1 MLSKY
6 LSGKLVLVHLYKMPC
21 NLLRKFTDSFVY
33 NENILTITC
42 LQKIRIKEFTHLF
55 LSGDL
60 FSIIANF
67 TYPVEQNNDEDED
80 NNTEDAEGSSSLSV
94 KDKRAY
100 VVRKRPLY
108 YNCFLLAPD
117 GQELCT
123 CDVRKVEWYLEKGLA
138 GEIKNINHLDLNC
151 NLKFYLKL
159 FHIHGTPIINTS
171 HLPCNL

>member
-1 MLSKY
+1 MIW
-6 LSGKLVLVHLYKMPC
+6 KLLEKI
-21 NLLRKFTDSFVY
+21 TDRFVY
-33 NENILTITC
+33 DENIMIITC

-55 LSGDL
+55 LCGGFFL
-60 FSIIANF
+60 IITNF
-67 TYPVEQNNDEDED
+67 MFPAEQNNDEDDD
-80 NNTEDAEGSSSLSV
+80 NNAEDAEGSSSLSV

-138 GEIKNINHLDLNC
+138 GKIKKYN
-151 NLKFYLKL
+151 NLFILRPKDPNMNY
-159 FHIHGTPIINTS
+159 
-171 HLPCNL
+171 

>member
-6 LSGKLVLVHLYKMPC
+6 LSGKLVLVHLYKMHWK
-21 NLLRKFTDSFVY
+21 LLRKFTDSFVY

-67 TYPVEQNNDEDED
+67 PAEQNNDEDDD

-138 GEIKNINHLDLNC
+138 GKIKKYN
-151 NLKFYLKL
+151 NL
-159 FHIHGTPIINTS
+159 IILRQKVPNM
-171 HLPCNL
+171 NY

>member
-1 MLSKY
+1 MIW
-6 LSGKLVLVHLYKMPC
+6 KLLEKI
-21 NLLRKFTDSFVY
+21 TDRFVY
-33 NENILTITC
+33 DENIMIITC

-55 LSGDL
+55 LCGDL

-67 TYPVEQNNDEDED
+67 MYPVEQNNDEDDD
-80 NNTEDAEGSSSLSV
+80 NNTEDAEGSSSLTV

-138 GEIKNINHLDLNC
+138 GKIKNINLLILRPNVSTRI
-151 NLKFYLKL
+151 YSISL
-159 FHIHGTPIINTS
+159 FVT
-171 HLPCNL
+171 